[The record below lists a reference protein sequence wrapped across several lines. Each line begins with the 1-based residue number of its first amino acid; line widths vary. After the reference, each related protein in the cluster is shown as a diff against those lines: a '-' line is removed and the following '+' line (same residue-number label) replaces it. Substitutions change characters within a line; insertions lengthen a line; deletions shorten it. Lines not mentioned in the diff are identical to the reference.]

1 MVQHHELAVLPDAKR
16 SGHEGAPA
24 EHPML
29 PNFTALGAQ
38 APQCAHLPITVNV
51 HVREF
56 RESFASVKF
65 AARDAGR
72 LLVGMS
78 HQRLKDRRGALRTV
92 RAYVL
97 LASLGNAPAVIAALL
112 NAHNALPQFPA
123 DFTHQKVSCFCVEG
137 QTPRIPKPIRP
148 DFAARLGQRD
158 KRVVLWNGV
167 QLPRFLAVHINS
179 QNARE
184 NIANILPRH
193 KGVRWVGIVRV
204 AGRDVEHPIRPKPH
218 VAPFVSA
225 GKPGEHDHPGLHIN
239 SWDCIGCHAE
249 AQDTRAVFNVPL
261 AAPVEGDPHEYQTV
275 LGKIRMQRHRIN
287 AADLAVE
294 LLQIGHQLDM
304 IHLGTRFERG
314 YPPSLLDHDQATASR
329 QREQIQR
336 PDQRQ
341 FRIDALD
348 HIGQRRFGRAMNAG
362 GRPLLPLLGNQVDRG
377 KQTD

>member
-1 MVQHHELAVLPDAKR
+1 MQNLRFNLPRTASVAALHFERVRLCENSARWQLPLAPEYHAFRCRSDLHSGTVWKTDPPLRGCAIGPAGGVHLVRHHARRRLLLGGLLEKSHFAQPSRKGVFISSMRIFLQSPQTAAAMVQHHELAVLPDAKR

-38 APQCAHLPITVNV
+38 TPQSAHLPITVNV

-56 RESFASVKF
+56 RQSFASVKF

-179 QNARE
+179 QNA
-184 NIANILPRH
+184 
-193 KGVRWVGIVRV
+193 
-204 AGRDVEHPIRPKPH
+204 
-218 VAPFVSA
+218 
-225 GKPGEHDHPGLHIN
+225 
-239 SWDCIGCHAE
+239 
-249 AQDTRAVFNVPL
+249 
-261 AAPVEGDPHEYQTV
+261 
-275 LGKIRMQRHRIN
+275 
-287 AADLAVE
+287 
-294 LLQIGHQLDM
+294 
-304 IHLGTRFERG
+304 
-314 YPPSLLDHDQATASR
+314 
-329 QREQIQR
+329 
-336 PDQRQ
+336 
-341 FRIDALD
+341 
-348 HIGQRRFGRAMNAG
+348 
-362 GRPLLPLLGNQVDRG
+362 
-377 KQTD
+377 